1 MKNMKNKLV
10 EWLIVLVVA
19 FIAVFFVVT
28 KTIKGTNV
36 QVALELDKQ
45 SEKLEQISNDVIMN
59 QQSIVMVNDLI
70 VDMDTN
76 QSKYLNAIKE
86 NTRWQQIN
94 YQQMLKLKTIYDEK
108 INSVSN
114 YNYNQVDS
122 FFANRY
128 DSYKK
133 D

>member
-1 MKNMKNKLV
+1 MKNKLV

-19 FIAVFFVVT
+19 FTAVFFVVT

-36 QVALELDKQ
+36 QVALQLEKQ
-45 SEKLEQISNDVIMN
+45 SKDLEQISSDVMLN
-59 QQSIVMVNDLI
+59 QQSILMVNDLI

-76 QSKYLNAIKE
+76 QAKYLNAIKE

>member
-19 FIAVFFVVT
+19 FAAVFFVVT

-36 QVALELDKQ
+36 QVALQLDKQ
-45 SEKLEQISNDVIMN
+45 SEKLEQISTDVIMN
-59 QQSIVMVNDLI
+59 QQSILMVNDLI

-76 QSKYLNAIKE
+76 QAKYLNAIKE

-94 YQQMLKLKTIYDEK
+94 YQQMLKLKTLYDEK

>member
-19 FIAVFFVVT
+19 FTAVFFVVT

-36 QVALELDKQ
+36 QVALQLDKH

-59 QQSIVMVNDLI
+59 QQSILLVNDLI

-76 QSKYLNAIKE
+76 QAKYLNAIKE

-94 YQQMLKLKTIYDEK
+94 YQQMLKLKTLYDEK

>member
-1 MKNMKNKLV
+1 MKNKLV

-19 FIAVFFVVT
+19 FAAVFFVVT
-28 KTIKGTNV
+28 KTIKGSNV
-36 QVALELDKQ
+36 QVALQLDKQ

-59 QQSIVMVNDLI
+59 QQSILMVNDLI

-94 YQQMLKLKTIYDEK
+94 YQQMLKLKTLYDEK

>member
-19 FIAVFFVVT
+19 FVAVFFVVT
-28 KTIKGTNV
+28 KTIKGSNV
-36 QVALELDKQ
+36 QVALQLDRQ
-45 SEKLEQISNDVIMN
+45 SEKLEQISSDVIMN
-59 QQSIVMVNDLI
+59 QQSILMVNDLI

-76 QSKYLNAIKE
+76 QAKYLNAIKE

-94 YQQMLKLKTIYDEK
+94 YQQMLKLKTLYDEK

>member
-19 FIAVFFVVT
+19 FAAVFFVVT
-28 KTIKGTNV
+28 KTIKGSNV
-36 QVALELDKQ
+36 QVALQLDKQ

-59 QQSIVMVNDLI
+59 QQSILMVNDLI

-94 YQQMLKLKTIYDEK
+94 YQQMLKLKTLYDEK

>member
-19 FIAVFFVVT
+19 FAAVFFVVT
-28 KTIKGTNV
+28 KTIKGTNL
-36 QVALELDKQ
+36 QVALQLDKQ
-45 SEKLEQISNDVIMN
+45 SEKLEQINNDVIMN
-59 QQSIVMVNDLI
+59 QQSILLVNDLI
-70 VDMDTN
+70 VHMDSN
-76 QSKYLNAIKE
+76 EAKYINAIRE

-94 YQQMLKLKTIYDEK
+94 YQQMLKLKMIYDEK
-108 INSVSN
+108 INSVNN

>member
-19 FIAVFFVVT
+19 FAAVFFVVT
-28 KTIKGTNV
+28 KTIKGSNV
-36 QVALELDKQ
+36 QVALQLDRQ

-59 QQSIVMVNDLI
+59 QQSILMVNDLI

-76 QSKYLNAIKE
+76 QAKYLNAIKE

-94 YQQMLKLKTIYDEK
+94 YQQMLKLKTLYDEK

>member
-19 FIAVFFVVT
+19 FTAVFFVVT

-36 QVALELDKQ
+36 QVALQLEKQ
-45 SEKLEQISNDVIMN
+45 SKDLEQISSDVMLN
-59 QQSIVMVNDLI
+59 QQSILMVNDLI

-76 QSKYLNAIKE
+76 QAKYLNAIKE

>member
-19 FIAVFFVVT
+19 FAAVFFVVT

-36 QVALELDKQ
+36 QVALQLEKQ
-45 SEKLEQISNDVIMN
+45 SKDLEQISSDVIMN
-59 QQSIVMVNDLI
+59 QQSILMVNDLI

-76 QSKYLNAIKE
+76 QAKYLNAIKE

-94 YQQMLKLKTIYDEK
+94 YQQMLKLKTLYDEK

>member
-1 MKNMKNKLV
+1 M
-10 EWLIVLVVA
+10 
-19 FIAVFFVVT
+19 VT

-36 QVALELDKQ
+36 QVALQLDKH
-45 SEKLEQISNDVIMN
+45 SEKLEQISSDVIMN
-59 QQSIVMVNDLI
+59 QQSILMVNDLI

-76 QSKYLNAIKE
+76 QAKYLNAIKE

-94 YQQMLKLKTIYDEK
+94 YQQMLKLKTLYDEK

>member
-1 MKNMKNKLV
+1 MKNKLV

-19 FIAVFFVVT
+19 FAAVFFVVT

-36 QVALELDKQ
+36 QVALQLEKQ
-45 SEKLEQISNDVIMN
+45 SKDLEQISSDVIMN
-59 QQSIVMVNDLI
+59 QQSILMVNDLI

-76 QSKYLNAIKE
+76 QAKYLNAIKE

-94 YQQMLKLKTIYDEK
+94 YQQMLKLKTLYDEK

-114 YNYNQVDS
+114 YNYNQVDR